1 MSQSSSTVE
10 IKPFCIDVIVLGKT
24 WLTRQIMQHD
34 ISSTFWDV
42 FLKKYGTIA
51 VPDIPLEQLKQMK
64 LTIAVSSASS
74 GIDRCFIESSYT
86 LSIALEILPKFMFIT
101 YTFTHDV
108 ESVNMPCCST
118 TPTLPFTAFFND
130 FPFLPI
136 SGQCHLIICIYSLL
150 NSTIEQCTLWVII
163 KIKNLRVVYYG
174 IKSRRR

>member
-1 MSQSSSTVE
+1 MSQLSSTVE

-24 WLTRQIMQHD
+24 WLTRQIMHN

-42 FLKKYGTIA
+42 FLKIYGAIA

-86 LSIALEILPKFMFIT
+86 LSIALAILPKFMFIT

-108 ESVNMPCCST
+108 ESESVNMPCCST
-118 TPTLPFTAFFND
+118 TTMPVLPTV
-130 FPFLPI
+130 
-136 SGQCHLIICIYSLL
+136 
-150 NSTIEQCTLWVII
+150 IEI
-163 KIKNLRVVYYG
+163 
-174 IKSRRR
+174 